1 MKKSRSE
8 LIETIRL
15 VTSVVTLV
23 LTIVSLV
30 RGFMDWQDR
39 FDTN

>member
-15 VTSVVTLV
+15 ITSVVTLI
-23 LTIVSLV
+23 LTVVSLV
-30 RGFMDWQDR
+30 RAFMDWQDR
-39 FDTN
+39 FDT